1 MFRTFIA
8 TTIATALLAFSTLAS
23 AAPDLDLWAFW
34 NASNESNAQTVDHA
48 QWQGFIDRH
57 VAPSESGINLV
68 AYGDVTQA
76 ERKKLNQYIASL
88 TAIDP
93 RTLRRDEQMAYWI
106 NLYNALTIEVVLRY
120 PDKKSILR
128 MGERL
133 FAVGP
138 WKDKLVTIAG
148 EEVSLDDI
156 EHRILRPI
164 WRDHRIHY
172 AVNCASLGCPNL
184 ATTAFTADKLD
195 ALMAQGERDYV
206 NHPRGV
212 GFENGKLTLSS
223 IYDWYGSDFAD
234 DEAGLLAHL
243 AERHETLGNA
253 LRNYDG
259 RVAYEYDWSPN
270 ASSR

>member
-1 MFRTFIA
+1 MLRTFVA
-8 TTIATALLAFSTLAS
+8 STLLAFSALAT

-34 NASNESNAQTVDHA
+34 NASDESSTRTVDHSE
-48 QWQGFIDRH
+48 WQGFIDRH
-57 VAPSESGINLV
+57 VAPSDSGINLV
-68 AYGDVTQA
+68 AYGDMTPA
-76 ERKKLNQYIASL
+76 DRAKLNGYIDSL
-88 TAIDP
+88 AAIDP

-120 PDKKSILR
+120 PKKKTILR

-133 FAVGP
+133 FSIGP
-138 WKDKLVTIAG
+138 WKDKLLTIAG

-184 ATTAFTADKLD
+184 ATTAFNADNLD
-195 ALMAQGERDYV
+195 TLMAQGERDYV

-212 GFENGKLTLSS
+212 MLENGRLTLSS

-243 AERHETLGNA
+243 AERHETLGDA
-253 LRNYDG
+253 LKAYDG
-259 RVAYEYDWSPN
+259 RVRYEYDWSPN